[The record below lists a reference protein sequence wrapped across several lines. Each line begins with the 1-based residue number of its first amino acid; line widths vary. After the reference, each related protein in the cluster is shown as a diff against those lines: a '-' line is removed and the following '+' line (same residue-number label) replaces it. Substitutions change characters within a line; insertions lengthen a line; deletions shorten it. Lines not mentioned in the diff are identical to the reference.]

1 MVALKDEQMVEHW
14 VVTMAAKKFG
24 KKAVSWVVS
33 KVLNLV
39 ALMDSTGKYSVA

>member
-14 VVTMAAKKFG
+14 VVTMDAKKFG

-33 KVLNLV
+33 K
-39 ALMDSTGKYSVA
+39 ALKWVGK